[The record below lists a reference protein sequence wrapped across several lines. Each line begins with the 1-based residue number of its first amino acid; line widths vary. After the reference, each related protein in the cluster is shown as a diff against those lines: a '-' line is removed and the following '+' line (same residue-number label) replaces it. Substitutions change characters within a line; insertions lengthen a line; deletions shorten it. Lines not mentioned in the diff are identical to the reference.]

1 MPKTLFGDVNM
12 DGRIDITDAVLL
24 NKMAAGAV
32 EASQSQRLNGDVNG
46 NGEID
51 SADGLVLFM
60 FVIQQINTLPYQAE
74 I

>member
-1 MPKTLFGDVNM
+1 
-12 DGRIDITDAVLL
+12 
-24 NKMAAGAV
+24 MAAGAV
-32 EASQSQRLNGDVNG
+32 EANQSQRLNGDVNG